1 MVLLNF
7 VLVWKNKKIEK
18 KRIVLGKKI
27 MNLVLAE
34 NKSSVKSLTKKYQVY
49 IFSINDKDYFLIY

>member
-18 KRIVLGKKI
+18 KRIALGKKI

-34 NKSSVKSLTKKYQVY
+34 NKSSIKSLTKKYQVY